1 MYPEGNESETM
12 KKPLIFIVDDDP
24 NIAKLIQLYLEQEDY
39 EVRHFPRGD
48 ETLVAFRQEEPA
60 LVLLDIMLPGI
71 DGWEL

>member
-1 MYPEGNESETM
+1 M

-48 ETLVAFRQEEPA
+48 ETLVAFR
-60 LVLLDIMLPGI
+60 
-71 DGWEL
+71 